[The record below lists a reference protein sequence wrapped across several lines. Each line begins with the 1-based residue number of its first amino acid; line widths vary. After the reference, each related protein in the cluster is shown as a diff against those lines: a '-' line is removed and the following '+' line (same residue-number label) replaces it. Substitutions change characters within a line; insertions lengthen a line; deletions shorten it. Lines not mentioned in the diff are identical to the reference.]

1 MGNGKWGTEI
11 WIWGPPDT
19 AGERLL
25 PRETSGR
32 LLGEVR
38 RTSSEPSGAVDTSLG
53 LSDKQQWEL

>member
-1 MGNGKWGTEI
+1 MGNGVLRSGSGDPLT
-11 WIWGPPDT
+11 PLVNV
-19 AGERLL
+19 ERLL

-53 LSDKQQWEL
+53 LSDKQWEL